1 MTSTTQKTI
10 ILKRC
15 GPCPDF
21 ASLTLAFA
29 LQLRKSTEKPGF
41 DLDYLCLPQSV
52 SFYQYCIF
60 IFICILLLLEGQTD
74 EAWDSSK
81 SSAVSE
87 IGGHW
92 IEKDFNIFVASKRLK

>member
-29 LQLRKSTEKPGF
+29 LQLRKNWHNLSLLIMSTM
-41 DLDYLCLPQSV
+41 C
-52 SFYQYCIF
+52 
-60 IFICILLLLEGQTD
+60 
-74 EAWDSSK
+74 SK
-81 SSAVSE
+81 QVGS
-87 IGGHW
+87 
-92 IEKDFNIFVASKRLK
+92 